1 VRCSEVSRRL
11 RFAST
16 RFALPGFGP
25 GALVGSFAVT
35 TRPAAVHSATNDVD
49 AVSDADATADALV
62 EVALSRGGRD
72 KVAVVVAHISG

>member
-1 VRCSEVSRRL
+1 
-11 RFAST
+11 
-16 RFALPGFGP
+16 
-25 GALVGSFAVT
+25 VT